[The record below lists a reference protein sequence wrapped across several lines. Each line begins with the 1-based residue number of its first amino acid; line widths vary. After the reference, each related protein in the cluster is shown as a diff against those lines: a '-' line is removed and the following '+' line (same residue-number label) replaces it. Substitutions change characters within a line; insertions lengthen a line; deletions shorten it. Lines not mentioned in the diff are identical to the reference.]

1 MSRPLVADPFA
12 TRPGAATMH
21 AHVTVVVIDDS
32 EEYRLIVRGLLRSVH
47 DVTTFVGD
55 AASGAEGLALVRRE
69 RPDMVITD
77 LVMPGLDG
85 IELARRIRLELPKTK
100 IILMSAD
107 IEDTY
112 RLMASDSG
120 ADAFVSK
127 QMITRTL
134 LPVIGDVVRREA
146 AALDKA
152 AQKLLGLSPARN
164 K

>member
-1 MSRPLVADPFA
+1 
-12 TRPGAATMH
+12 MH

-55 AASGAEGLALVRRE
+55 AATGAEGLALVRRE

-85 IELARRIRLELPKTK
+85 IELARRIRHELPKTK

-107 IEDTY
+107 IEDAY

-164 K
+164 R